1 MILERM
7 EIAYKLGHGAEAV
20 RLYDSVRTAN
30 IPVPN
35 GATTIQF
42 GNAVA
47 GFGPAFGR
55 MTEFDSLVALNT
67 RTVPPAVA
75 LYQRLAIRAAFAGI
89 VSDSLPAAERA
100 VFDQLSATRGAAVA
114 TRTIGTTLSYA
125 LRAPRPSWPPV
136 DTTVRDRKL
145 RPGIALAVG
154 DTTKLRAAART
165 LDSALATVIT
175 TASSDSTFALV
186 AADAYLTLRDSSA
199 ALSVLRVAL
208 DSALVTS
215 ALFPLQGG
223 QGNLL
228 YFLPRMMLLRADLA
242 AALGQ
247 KEEARTWYKRF
258 IDVWATATPELQ
270 PFVERARKALSASSP

>member
-114 TRTIGTTLSYA
+114 TRTIGTTLSA
-125 LRAPRPSWPPV
+125 AIMCLSSCSTTRPS
-136 DTTVRDRKL
+136 DL
-145 RPGIALAVG
+145 RSASLLKTRPTWMLPF
-154 DTTKLRAAART
+154 LNAAR
-165 LDSALATVIT
+165 
-175 TASSDSTFALV
+175 V
-186 AADAYLTLRDSSA
+186 AGP
-199 ALSVLRVAL
+199 SVSNVNVCL
-208 DSALVTS
+208 
-215 ALFPLQGG
+215 
-223 QGNLL
+223 
-228 YFLPRMMLLRADLA
+228 
-242 AALGQ
+242 
-247 KEEARTWYKRF
+247 K
-258 IDVWATATPELQ
+258 
-270 PFVERARKALSASSP
+270 